1 MCRLNP
7 RVDFVFKKLF
17 GSEGHSDLLIS
28 LINSIVSAQD
38 QVVRI
43 EIKNPYNERSF
54 ARDKFSVLDIKA
66 QDEKGRWY
74 NIELQISGPD
84 YHHKAPL
91 YEWSRLYAAQRE
103 EVRSFGKFVKTIG
116 INILNFNCL
125 PDETYHNTF
134 RMLNVET
141 GTELVDHL
149 EIHFIELKKYKGDIE
164 SVKTALERWIVF
176 LNKPHEFSRSKIPPT
191 LAEVTSI
198 ARAIEVLDTMGLS
211 TDEREVYEARLKWL
225 RDEEM
230 AI

>member
-1 MCRLNP
+1 MSLLNP
-7 RVDFVFKKLF
+7 RVDLVFKKLF
-17 GSEGHSDLLIS
+17 GSEEHSDLLIS
-28 LINSIVSAQD
+28 RINSIVSAED
-38 QVVRI
+38 QIVRI
-43 EIKNPYNERSF
+43 EIKNPYNEQSSS
-54 ARDKFSVLDIKA
+54 RDKLSVLDIKA

-91 YEWSRLYAAQRE
+91 YERE
-103 EVRSFGKFVKTIG
+103 EVTSFGKFVKTIG

-149 EIHFIELKKYKGDIE
+149 EIHFIELKKYEGDIE
-164 SVKTALERWIVF
+164 SVKTVLERWIVF
-176 LNKPHEFSRSKIPPT
+176 LTRAHEFSRSKIPPT

-198 ARAIEVLDTMGLS
+198 ARAIEILDMMGLS
-211 TDEREVYEARLKWL
+211 ADEQAVYEARIKWL
-225 RDEEM
+225 RDGEM

>member
-1 MCRLNP
+1 MCLLNP
-7 RVDFVFKKLF
+7 RVDLVFKKLF
-17 GSEGHSDLLIS
+17 GNEEHTDLLIS
-28 LINSIVSAQD
+28 LVNSIVSAED
-38 QVVRI
+38 QIVRI
-43 EIKNPYNERSF
+43 EIKNPYNEKSF
-54 ARDKFSVLDIKA
+54 SRDKLSVLDIKA

-74 NIELQISGPD
+74 NIEIQISGPD

-103 EVRSFGKFVKTIG
+103 EVTSFGKFVKTIG

-149 EIHFIELKKYKGDIE
+149 EIHFIELKKYEGDTE
-164 SVKTALERWIVF
+164 NVKTALDRWIVF
-176 LNKPHEFSRSKIPPT
+176 LTRAHEFSRSKIPPT
-191 LAEVTSI
+191 LAEDTSI
-198 ARAIEVLDTMGLS
+198 AHAIEILDTMWLS
-211 TDEREVYEARLKWL
+211 ADEQEVYEARLKWL